1 VPLIGTKPQLEKHP
15 HAVGTELEAQDW
27 SVSDQRA
34 NIYRQ
39 LSLAWDRRRFLGKVF
54 AVGLAVGALIAFLI
68 PSRYESTVELMPPDS
83 QSGSGLAMLAAL
95 SSKNGPGGMG
105 AIAGDLL
112 GMKSSGALFV
122 GVLSSA
128 TVQDRIREKFDL
140 KKVYGVKLEEDARKK
155 LAENT
160 NLGEDRKSGII
171 SITVTDRNP
180 GRAAAISQAYIGE
193 LNRLVVDLSTSAA
206 HRERVFL
213 EQRLIDVKKDLDES
227 SVKFSQFASK
237 NAAID
242 IKEQGRAMVEAASVL
257 QGQLIAAQSELKGLE
272 QIYTASNFRVR
283 AVQARISELQTQLDK
298 LGGKGFGD
306 ADQKTSASPSLYPSI
321 RQLPLL
327 GVTYADLYRQTKIE
341 EVVFETLTQ
350 QYELAKV
357 QEAKE
362 IPSIK
367 VLDAARIPERKS
379 FPPRLLI
386 ICLSAVLFFAA
397 AVMGLYVRSKWDE
410 KSPSDPARMLAHDV
424 SQSVQAWVLSS
435 DPGESSMQ
443 TSRHRF
449 FSWLGRGRGASKSS
463 ASGTN
468 QP

>member
-1 VPLIGTKPQLEKHP
+1 MPLIGTKPQLEKRP
-15 HAVGTELEAQDW
+15 RAVGPELEAQDW
-27 SVSDQRA
+27 SAAEQRA
-34 NIYRQ
+34 KLYRQ
-39 LSLAWDRRRFLGKVF
+39 LGLFWDRRQFLGKVF
-54 AVGLAVGALIAFLI
+54 VAGLVVGSVIAFLI
-68 PSRYESTVELMPPDS
+68 PSRYESTVELMPPDN

-95 SSKNGPGGMG
+95 TSKSGTGGIG

-112 GMKSSGALFV
+112 GVKSSGALFV
-122 GVLSSA
+122 GVLSSE
-128 TVQDRIREKFDL
+128 TVQDRISEKFDL
-140 KKVYGVKLEEDARKK
+140 KKVYSVKLEEDARKK
-155 LAENT
+155 LAEKT
-160 NLGEDRKSGII
+160 NLAEDRKSGII
-171 SITVTDRNP
+171 SITVTDRDP
-180 GRAAAISQAYIGE
+180 ERAAAISQAYVGE

-213 EQRLIDVKKDLDES
+213 EERLVDVKRDLDAS

-283 AVQARISELQTQLDK
+283 AIQARITELQTQLDK

-306 ADQKTSASPSLYPSI
+306 ADQTTTGPPGLYPSI

-386 ICLSAVLFFAA
+386 VCLSAVLFLAA
-397 AVMGLYVRSKWDE
+397 AVMVLYMQANWNE
-410 KSPSDPARMLAHDV
+410 KSPDDPARLFAHGV
-424 SQSVQAWVLSS
+424 YQSVHSWALHS
-435 DPGESSMQ
+435 DPGASGLRMSK
-443 TSRHRF
+443 HRF
-449 FSWLGRGRGASKSS
+449 FSWLTRGKGAADDS
-463 ASGTN
+463 ASSTN